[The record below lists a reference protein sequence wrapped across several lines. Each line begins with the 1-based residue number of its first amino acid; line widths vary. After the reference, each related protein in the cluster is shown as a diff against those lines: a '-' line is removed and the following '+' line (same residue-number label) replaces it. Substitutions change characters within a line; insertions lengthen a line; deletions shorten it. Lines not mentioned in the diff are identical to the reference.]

1 VARSRSRVLLGG
13 LLVALAA
20 GRPLRAQ
27 RRSSIELGA
36 SYVSFPEDRIA
47 VVGPSLRA
55 MTRRDSRLA
64 SLSAAVDGIA
74 STAGV
79 SGSMELAAERR
90 AALGAGLLGGIGGEI
105 GTVAG
110 PSSSGASTGLVSAR
124 LLRTAGE
131 GGAWMRAS
139 GQASRREA
147 GVAWGRGVDVGAW
160 RRWAQLLASA
170 SILREWTAGQLFA
183 AGDRSRALAMVPVRY
198 TEAST
203 ALSLDGESTSVT
215 LNATLRH
222 DPDAAR
228 RLDGGAAVSAA
239 FRQTPTLALTVSAA
253 RQLADYVHGAD
264 AVQWV
269 SVGVRFSARA
279 PADVPASAARPV
291 VLVADGA
298 GGRELRVR
306 APGARTVEVMGDF
319 TGWEPVALVPSG
331 DLFVGPAAPAAGTHR
346 LVVRIDGG
354 PWRPAANTPAVAD
367 DFGGRVGL
375 LVVP

>member
-1 VARSRSRVLLGG
+1 
-13 LLVALAA
+13 
-20 GRPLRAQ
+20 
-27 RRSSIELGA
+27 
-36 SYVSFPEDRIA
+36 
-47 VVGPSLRA
+47 
-55 MTRRDSRLA
+55 
-64 SLSAAVDGIA
+64 
-74 STAGV
+74 
-79 SGSMELAAERR
+79 
-90 AALGAGLLGGIGGEI
+90 
-105 GTVAG
+105 
-110 PSSSGASTGLVSAR
+110 
-124 LLRTAGE
+124 
-131 GGAWMRAS
+131 MRAS

-203 ALSLDGESTSVT
+203 ALALDGESTSVT

-298 GGRELRVR
+298 DGRELRVR

-331 DLFVGPAAPAAGTHR
+331 DLFVGPAAPTAGTHR